1 MRDLKDLRRVKIK
14 YILESSVI
22 LTQEE
27 LTEALLIHGI
37 KATQATVSRDIKELM
52 LIKVPMGDGRYR
64 YAVPPQGSANISQ
77 HRLERTFQDC
87 LTDVNYS
94 VNIVVL
100 KTLPGMAQAM
110 AHNIDY
116 LKWPEILGTVAGDDT
131 IFILVKLIDDASII
145 AEKFRELAKLK
156 VES

>member
-1 MRDLKDLRRVKIK
+1 MKKLKQIKESKEIRHTKIKDLV
-14 YILESSVI
+14 EGSVI

-27 LTEALLIHGI
+27 LTEALAQHGI

-52 LIKVPMGDGRYR
+52 LIKTPMGDGRYR
-64 YAVPPQGSANISQ
+64 YAAPTENANMSQ
-77 HRLERTFQDC
+77 NKLERTFKDS
-87 LTDVNYS
+87 LEVVDYS

-100 KTLPGMAQAM
+100 KTSAGMAQAL

-131 IFILVKLIDDASII
+131 IFVLVKSIDDAPLV
-145 AEKFRELAKLK
+145 AEKFRALQK
-156 VES
+156 